1 MNNEK
6 LVSNDKIIYE
16 NLLQKF
22 PWIIESNHKAII
34 SPDCD
39 GIISGLFMSEYLNWE
54 VAGYYDGKILALRDG
69 INPTECV
76 FLDMEIFRKQLK
88 SCGHHMVLYSIN
100 NIPKNWKNF
109 DNSINPNIIR
119 KHDVLHNYKI
129 KYPFGNIHF
138 LICIINNKINIE
150 ISDSSLNILMFV
162 DGVFKN
168 LFNYPEN
175 CISWLKF
182 LGVKNKKSPMHS
194 LLNIFSK
201 QEIAHV
207 IHGLVELFGKLN
219 ECGVKNGRF
228 NISKIVRDSFQK
240 EDIKNYISFLK
251 LLSEL
256 TNWKY
261 NHKHWNF
268 KNLKIYNFTKMI
280 EPGMNN
286 DKFKKLISR
295 NPLSFAFTGRG
306 KSIEYTLEKPDK
318 IKFIY

>member
-1 MNNEK
+1 
-6 LVSNDKIIYE
+6 
-16 NLLQKF
+16 
-22 PWIIESNHKAII
+22 
-34 SPDCD
+34 
-39 GIISGLFMSEYLNWE
+39 
-54 VAGYYDGKILALRDG
+54 
-69 INPTECV
+69 
-76 FLDMEIFRKQLK
+76 
-88 SCGHHMVLYSIN
+88 
-100 NIPKNWKNF
+100 
-109 DNSINPNIIR
+109 
-119 KHDVLHNYKI
+119 
-129 KYPFGNIHF
+129 
-138 LICIINNKINIE
+138 
-150 ISDSSLNILMFV
+150 
-162 DGVFKN
+162 
-168 LFNYPEN
+168 
-175 CISWLKF
+175 
-182 LGVKNKKSPMHS
+182 MHS

-228 NISKIVRDSFQK
+228 NISKIVRDSFPK